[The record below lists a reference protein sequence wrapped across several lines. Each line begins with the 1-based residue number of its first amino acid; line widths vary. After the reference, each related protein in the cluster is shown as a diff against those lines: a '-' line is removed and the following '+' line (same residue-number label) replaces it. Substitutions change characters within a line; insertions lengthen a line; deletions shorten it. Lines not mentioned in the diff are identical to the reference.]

1 VSVRVIAGRSKGR
14 TLRAPPGP
22 VRPTSD
28 RVREAIFDV
37 LGSLLDFEG
46 ISVVDLFA
54 GTGAMGIEA
63 LSRGASSVV
72 FVERDRLALESVRK
86 NLVSV
91 GLLDPENARRRLS
104 AGGSAGVEAQGG
116 GSVELVRAEVLQ
128 WLEARAWEGV
138 SGSAGTSEARSHDAG
153 ATEAT
158 TGLVGSPGTS
168 RLFDLALV
176 DPPYAFDQWP
186 RLLHLL
192 ETQVA
197 VLESNRP
204 IEVPARFDVTRTKHY
219 GGTLVTVIRASG
231 TSAR

>member
-1 VSVRVIAGRSKGR
+1 
-14 TLRAPPGP
+14 LRAPPGP

-37 LGSLLDFEG
+37 LGSLLDLEG

-91 GLLDPENARRRLS
+91 GLLDPEDARHHVW
-104 AGGSAGVEAQGG
+104 AGGSTGVEANGG
-116 GSVELVRAEVLQ
+116 GTVELVRAGVLE
-128 WLEARAWEGV
+128 WLEAHAWEAV
-138 SGSAGTSEARSHDAG
+138 SGSAAISPEAGSHG
-153 ATEAT
+153 GGGTEAP
-158 TGLVGSPGTS
+158 TGLVSSPGTW
-168 RLFDLALV
+168 RRFDLALV

-192 ETQVA
+192 EAQVA

-204 IEVPARFDVTRTKHY
+204 IEVPARFDVTRTKRY

>member
-1 VSVRVIAGRSKGR
+1 VRVIAGRSRGR

-63 LSRGASSVV
+63 LSRGASSVI

-91 GLLDPENARRRLS
+91 GLLDLEEARRR
-104 AGGSAGVEAQGG
+104 APAVGRHGARAQGG
-116 GSVELVRAEVLQ
+116 GSVELVRAEVLE
-128 WLEARAWEGV
+128 WLEAQAAQAVGDP
-138 SGSAGTSEARSHDAG
+138 AGTSPQARSHDG
-153 ATEAT
+153 GGTEAT
-158 TGLVGSPGTS
+158 SGLVGSAPASG
-168 RLFDLALV
+168 RFDLALV
-176 DPPYAFDQWP
+176 DPPYVFDQWP
-186 RLLHLL
+186 RLLYLL
-192 ETQVA
+192 EAQVA

-204 IEVPARFDVTRTKHY
+204 IEVPARFDVTRTKRY